1 MERKRR
7 EEDKE
12 AEQEEEEE
20 EDEGRSEAA
29 GVGAEQ
35 GALGRCEPSPWQPS
49 QTASTPGDGRRSESS
64 WTDLSTFTPPPP
76 RGVKGQSGLI

>member
-12 AEQEEEEE
+12 EEEEE
-20 EDEGRSEAA
+20 EDKEEEEEEDDDEGRSEAA

-35 GALGRCEPSPWQPS
+35 GALGRCELSPWQHS
-49 QTASTPGDGRRSESS
+49 QTASASRDGRRSESS
-64 WTDLSTFTPPPP
+64 
-76 RGVKGQSGLI
+76 

>member
-12 AEQEEEEE
+12 EEEEE
-20 EDEGRSEAA
+20 DDDEGRSEAA

-35 GALGRCEPSPWQPS
+35 GALGRCEPSPWQHS
-49 QTASTPGDGRRSESS
+49 QTASASGDGRRSESS
-64 WTDLSTFTPPPP
+64 
-76 RGVKGQSGLI
+76 